1 MAKLTNKSE
10 ISAQKSGFR
19 ADIAGLRGVAV
30 LLVLLCHF
38 QIPGFGGG
46 FIGPDIFFAISGYLI
61 TGLLVKEYAS
71 SIAARSRGRQDADG
85 AVKASTKSRRGKISF
100 SGFYLRRARR
110 ILPASILVVVFINV
124 YALVNLNILQ
134 GAQIKNDSIWTLLFM
149 ANINFLRQ
157 ATDYFAQNNTASP
170 LQHYWTLAVEEQF
183 YFVWPILFIA
193 ATRLNG
199 LRIFGKKVIWQNRVR
214 LAVSGLAVVS
224 VGWLLIEFKTNPTTA
239 YFSTFSRAWELAFGG
254 VLSLVSAETFKT
266 RIGNK
271 LPQLRILAGVL
282 IVGSV
287 AIVTPNNF
295 GFTLLLP
302 VLATGFVLLTGES
315 NSADLTYRVLANRP
329 FVAVGAISYSL
340 YLWHWP
346 IFVFGQDLGL
356 MSTMIQRIAG
366 ILLCFI
372 LSALSYRFIELFFL
386 RIPLPKK
393 KSVSLKKSG
402 KSFALPAISVSLII
416 GVLWLFTYSG
426 ISVGKEGVQASTWVP
441 GSSQINGESNSPG
454 PTNIETVQASS
465 LAAWTEKLNI
475 ALELK
480 KIPAQLQSE
489 LQNTQILDYPWKKSM
504 TCKSAGQLP
513 APADNISS
521 VYCSTAPVAA
531 GKKLVVMGDSFAGS
545 LMPAVLNSVDL
556 KKWQVVAIFRLECM
570 WADTTPV
577 GYRNKQHMDGC
588 PIARTWMTKQVKEL
602 SPDLLILT
610 EESIHPIVAAGGQKA
625 QVWSAGVDSSLQ
637 KLTILSK
644 KTLVVGMHPGIPTGG
659 LSKCLTNSLG
669 LTPGCFGD
677 ARLAGSYREVQKNLA
692 SKYSAG
698 YLDLTPWLC
707 VRGKCPPVI
716 DSHIV
721 YADSF
726 HFTPLMSAAL
736 APALREAYS
745 SQNLQ

>member
-1 MAKLTNKSE
+1 MAKLTAKGE
-10 ISAQKSGFR
+10 TSAQKSGFR

-46 FIGPDIFFAISGYLI
+46 FIGPDIFFVISGYLI

-71 SIAARSRGRQDADG
+71 SIAARSRGRQDADE

-124 YALVNLNILQ
+124 YAMVNLNILQ
-134 GAQIKNDSIWTLLFM
+134 SAQIKNDSIWTLLFM

-157 ATDYFAQNNTASP
+157 ATDYFAQSNNASP

-199 LRIFGKKVIWQNRVR
+199 LKIFGKKVRWQARVR
-214 LAVSGLAVVS
+214 LAVSVLAVLSFV
-224 VGWLLIEFKTNPTTA
+224 WLVVEFTTNPTTA

-254 VLSLVSAETFKT
+254 VLSFISAETFKS
-266 RIGNK
+266 RLGNK
-271 LPQLRILAGVL
+271 LPVLRAIAAIL
-282 IVGSV
+282 IVGSI
-287 AIVTPNNF
+287 AIVTPSNF
-295 GFTLLLP
+295 GYTLIVP
-302 VLATGFVLLTGES
+302 VLATGFVLLTGEF
-315 NSADLTYRVLANRP
+315 NSTDLTYRVLANKP

-346 IFVFGQDLGL
+346 IFVFGEDLGL
-356 MSTMIQRIAG
+356 MSTLIQRIAG
-366 ILLCFI
+366 MLLCFI

-402 KSFALPAISVSLII
+402 KSFALPAISVSVIV

-426 ISVGKEGVQASTWVP
+426 ISVGKEGVQVSAWVP
-441 GSSQINGESNSPG
+441 GTSHIVDDSNSPK
-454 PTNIETVQASS
+454 PMNTKTAQTSE
-465 LAAWTEKLNI
+465 LPAWTVKLNK
-475 ALELK
+475 ALSLK
-480 KIPAQLQSE
+480 SIPAELQSK
-489 LQNTQILDYPWKKSM
+489 LQNTQILNYPWKSTMK
-504 TCKSAGQLP
+504 CKSAGQLP
-513 APADNISS
+513 APADNISTT
-521 VYCSTAPVAA
+521 YCSTAPVAG

-556 KKWQVVAIFRLECM
+556 SKWQVTAIFRLECM

-577 GYRNKQHMDGC
+577 GYKDKRHMDGC
-588 PIARTWMTKQVKEL
+588 PIARTWMTNQVKEI

-610 EESIHPIVAAGGQKA
+610 EESIHPIVAAGGKKA
-625 QVWSAGVDSSLQ
+625 DVWSAGVDSSLQ
-637 KLTILSK
+637 KLTSFSK

-659 LSKCLTNSLG
+659 LAKCLTKSLG

-677 ARLAGSYREVQKNLA
+677 ARLAGSYRVVQKNLA

-707 VRGKCPPVI
+707 VNGKCPPVI

-726 HFTPLMSAAL
+726 HFTPEMSAAL
-736 APALREAYS
+736 APALKEAYS

>member
-1 MAKLTNKSE
+1 MAKLTTKGE
-10 ISAQKSGFR
+10 TSAQKSGFR

-46 FIGPDIFFAISGYLI
+46 FIGPDIFFVISGYLI

-71 SIAARSRGRQDADG
+71 SIAARSRGRQDSDE
-85 AVKASTKSRRGKISF
+85 AVKDSTKSRRGKISF

-110 ILPASILVVVFINV
+110 ILPASILVVVCINV
-124 YALVNLNILQ
+124 YALVNLNVLQ
-134 GAQIKNDSIWTLLFM
+134 SAQIKNDSIWTLLFM

-157 ATDYFAQNNTASP
+157 ATDYFAQNNAASP

-199 LRIFGKKVIWQNRVR
+199 LKIFGKKIRWQARVR
-214 LAVSGLAVVS
+214 LAVSVLAALS
-224 VGWLLIEFKTNPTTA
+224 LIWLIVEFTANPTTA

-254 VLSLVSAETFKT
+254 VLSLVTAEAFKA
-266 RIGNK
+266 RLGSK
-271 LPQLRILAGVL
+271 LPHIRAVAALL

-287 AIVTPNNF
+287 GIVTPDNF
-295 GFTLLLP
+295 GYTLFLP
-302 VLATGFVLLTGES
+302 VFATGFVLLTGES
-315 NSADLTYRVLANRP
+315 NSSDLTYRVLANKP
-329 FVAVGAISYSL
+329 FIAIGAISYSL

-346 IFVFGQDLGL
+346 IFVFGEDLGL
-356 MSTMIQRIAG
+356 MSTLSQRMVG
-366 ILLCFI
+366 MLLCFV
-372 LSALSYRFIELFFL
+372 LAALSYRFIELFFL
-386 RIPLPKK
+386 RIPLPNKK
-393 KSVSLKKSG
+393 KVSLKKSG
-402 KSFALPAISVSLII
+402 KSFALPAVSVSVVI

-426 ISVGKEGVQASTWVP
+426 ISIGKDGVQASAWVP
-441 GSSQINGESNSPG
+441 GTSQIFGESKSPE
-454 PTNIETVQASS
+454 PTGTKTAQASPLS
-465 LAAWTEKLNI
+465 AWTVKLNE
-475 ALELK
+475 ALSLK
-480 KIPAQLQSE
+480 SIPVQLQSE
-489 LQNTQILDYPWKKSM
+489 LQNTQILDYQWKKTM
-504 TCKSAGQLP
+504 TCKSDGQLP
-513 APADNISS
+513 APADNISTA
-521 VYCSTAPVAA
+521 YCSTAPVAG

-556 KKWQVVAIFRLECM
+556 KKWQVTAIFRLECM

-577 GYRNKQHMDGC
+577 GYKDKKHMNGC
-588 PIARTWMTKQVKEL
+588 PTARTWMTNQVKDI

-610 EESIHPIVAAGGQKA
+610 EESIHPIVAAGGKKVD
-625 QVWSAGVDSSLQ
+625 VWSAGVDSSLQ
-637 KLTILSK
+637 KLTALSK

-659 LSKCLTNSLG
+659 LSKCLTKSFG
-669 LTPGCFGD
+669 LTPNCFGD
-677 ARLAGSYREVQKNLA
+677 ARLAGSYRDVQKNLA
-692 SKYSAG
+692 SQYSAG

-726 HFTPLMSAAL
+726 HFTPAMAQAL
-736 APALREAYS
+736 APALREAYA
-745 SQNLQ
+745 SQGLQ

>member
-1 MAKLTNKSE
+1 MAKLTTKGE
-10 ISAQKSGFR
+10 TSAQKSGFR

-46 FIGPDIFFAISGYLI
+46 FIGPDIFFVISGYLI

-71 SIAARSRGRQDADG
+71 SIAARSRGRQDADE

-124 YALVNLNILQ
+124 YAMVNLNILQ
-134 GAQIKNDSIWTLLFM
+134 SAQIKNDSIWTLLFM

-157 ATDYFAQNNTASP
+157 ATDYFAQNNNASP

-199 LRIFGKKVIWQNRVR
+199 LKIFGKKVRWQARVS
-214 LAVSGLAVVS
+214 LAVSILAVLSFV
-224 VGWLLIEFKTNPTTA
+224 WLMVEFTTNPTTA

-254 VLSLVSAETFKT
+254 VLSFISAETFKS
-266 RIGNK
+266 RLGNK
-271 LPQLRILAGVL
+271 LPLLRAVAATL
-282 IVGSV
+282 IVGSI
-287 AIVTPNNF
+287 AIVTPSNF
-295 GFTLLLP
+295 GYTLFLP
-302 VLATGFVLLTGES
+302 VLATGFVILTGES
-315 NSADLTYRVLANRP
+315 NSTDLTYRVLANKP

-346 IFVFGQDLGL
+346 IFVFGEDLGL
-356 MSTMIQRIAG
+356 MSTLIQRIVG
-366 ILLCFI
+366 MLLCFI

-393 KSVSLKKSG
+393 KSISLKKSG
-402 KSFALPAISVSLII
+402 KSFALPAISVSVIV

-426 ISVGKEGVQASTWVP
+426 ISVGKEGVQASAWVP
-441 GSSQINGESNSPG
+441 GTSHIVDDSNSPKPMNSG
-454 PTNIETVQASS
+454 TQQVSELP
-465 LAAWTEKLNI
+465 AWTVKLNE
-475 ALELK
+475 ALALRA
-480 KIPAQLQSE
+480 IPSE
-489 LQNTQILDYPWKKSM
+489 LQSKLHNTQILNYPWKSAMK
-504 TCKSAGQLP
+504 CKSAGQLP
-513 APADNISS
+513 APADNISTT
-521 VYCSTAPVAA
+521 YCSTAPVAG

-545 LMPAVLNSVDL
+545 LMPAVLDSVDL
-556 KKWQVVAIFRLECM
+556 KKWQVTAIFRLECM

-577 GYRNKQHMDGC
+577 GYKDKRHMDGC
-588 PIARTWMTKQVKEL
+588 PIARTWMTNQVKEI

-610 EESIHPIVAAGGQKA
+610 EESIHPIVAAGGKKA
-625 QVWSAGVDSSLQ
+625 DVWSAGVDSSLQ
-637 KLTILSK
+637 KLTNLSK

-659 LSKCLTNSLG
+659 LSKCLTKSLG

-692 SKYSAG
+692 RKYSAG

-707 VRGKCPPVI
+707 VNGKCPPVI

-726 HFTPLMSAAL
+726 HFTPEMSAAL
-736 APALREAYS
+736 APALKEAYS

>member
-1 MAKLTNKSE
+1 MAKLTTKGE
-10 ISAQKSGFR
+10 TSAQKSGFR

-46 FIGPDIFFAISGYLI
+46 FIGPDIFFVISGYLI

-71 SIAARSRGRQDADG
+71 SIAARSRGRQDADE

-124 YALVNLNILQ
+124 YAMVNLNILQ
-134 GAQIKNDSIWTLLFM
+134 SAQIKNDSIWTLLFM

-157 ATDYFAQNNTASP
+157 ATDYFAQSNNASP

-199 LRIFGKKVIWQNRVR
+199 LKIFGKKVRWQARVR
-214 LAVSGLAVVS
+214 LAVSVLAVLSFV
-224 VGWLLIEFKTNPTTA
+224 WLVVEFTANPTTA

-254 VLSLVSAETFKT
+254 VLSFISAETFKA
-266 RIGNK
+266 RLGNK
-271 LPQLRILAGVL
+271 LPVLRAIAAIL
-282 IVGSV
+282 IVGSI
-287 AIVTPNNF
+287 AIVTPSNF
-295 GFTLLLP
+295 GYTLIVP
-302 VLATGFVLLTGES
+302 VLATGFVLLTGEF
-315 NSADLTYRVLANRP
+315 NSTDLTYRVLANKP

-346 IFVFGQDLGL
+346 IFVFGEDLGL
-356 MSTMIQRIAG
+356 MSTLIQRLAG
-366 ILLCFI
+366 MLLCFI

-402 KSFALPAISVSLII
+402 KSFALPAISVSVIV

-426 ISVGKEGVQASTWVP
+426 ISVGKEGVQVSAWVP
-441 GSSQINGESNSPG
+441 GTSHIVDDSNSPK
-454 PTNIETVQASS
+454 PMNTKTAQTSE
-465 LAAWTEKLNI
+465 LPAWTVKLNK
-475 ALELK
+475 ALALK
-480 KIPAQLQSE
+480 SIPAGLQSK
-489 LQNTQILDYPWKKSM
+489 LQNTQILNYPWKSTMK
-504 TCKSAGQLP
+504 CKSAGQLP
-513 APADNISS
+513 APADNISTT
-521 VYCSTAPVAA
+521 YCSTAPVAG

-556 KKWQVVAIFRLECM
+556 SKWQVTAIFRLECM

-577 GYRNKQHMDGC
+577 GYKDKRHMDGC
-588 PIARTWMTKQVKEL
+588 PIARTWMSDQVKEI

-610 EESIHPIVAAGGQKA
+610 EESIHPIVAAGGKKA
-625 QVWSAGVDSSLQ
+625 NVWSAGVDSSLQ
-637 KLTILSK
+637 KLTSFSK
-644 KTLVVGMHPGIPTGG
+644 KTLVIGMHPGIPTGG
-659 LSKCLTNSLG
+659 LAKCLTKSLG

-677 ARLAGSYREVQKNLA
+677 ARLAGSYRVVQKNLA

-707 VRGKCPPVI
+707 VNGKCPPVI

-726 HFTPLMSAAL
+726 HFTPEMSSAL
-736 APALREAYS
+736 APALKEAYS